1 MAHADPGP
9 WEHVAVSRHDRI
21 TQVTFHTDGNSMVWN
36 GRAHQ
41 ETAEALAW
49 LRNDAQTH
57 VVILTGAGDAFC
69 ETFISP
75 STEKAW
81 YEIWSEG
88 RRFIS
93 DLVELDVPII
103 SVVNGPATVHAE
115 LVVLADVVLSV
126 PEATFADRAHMVR
139 GVVPGDGAQVVW
151 RNLLGASRSNYFLL
165 TGETISSEEARWIGF
180 VHEIHQREHILER
193 ALQLAAPL
201 SRLPRATLAYARASL
216 RHADRLHYGED
227 VGYGLALAGLAIAAD
242 KAQDTASG

>member
-1 MAHADPGP
+1 MGYAGP
-9 WEHVAVSRHDRI
+9 DAWKHVAVSRHDRI
-21 TQVTFHTDGNSMVWN
+21 TQLTFHTDGAPMVWN

-49 LRNDAQTH
+49 LRSDSDTH

-69 ETFISP
+69 EKFTSP
-75 STEKAW
+75 STEKEW

-115 LVVLADVVLSV
+115 LLVLADIVLAV

-165 TGETISSEEARWIGF
+165 TGETINSEDALSLGF
-180 VHEIHQREHILER
+180 VHEIHERDQIFER

-201 SRLPRATLAYARASL
+201 SRLSRATLAYTRASL
-216 RHADRLHYGED
+216 RHADRLLYSEA
-227 VGYGLALAGLAIAAD
+227 VGYGLALAGLSIATN
-242 KAQDTASG
+242 KG